1 MLSEIA
7 RSIQRLIFSPATLY
21 LINCLKNAAPD
32 CDAIQ
37 VALISKFVA
46 PLGRASRRILA
57 VLVDQQLPGAEYV
70 GVVDHL
76 ALASNSFCTT
86 FEAPAVRE
94 FVY

>member
-1 MLSEIA
+1 MMREIA

-57 VLVDQQLPGAEYV
+57 VLVDQQLCGAEGV
-70 GVVDHL
+70 GVDHAIAYTDGNL
-76 ALASNSFCTT
+76 GCQPGLGSGR
-86 FEAPAVRE
+86 PR
-94 FVY
+94 